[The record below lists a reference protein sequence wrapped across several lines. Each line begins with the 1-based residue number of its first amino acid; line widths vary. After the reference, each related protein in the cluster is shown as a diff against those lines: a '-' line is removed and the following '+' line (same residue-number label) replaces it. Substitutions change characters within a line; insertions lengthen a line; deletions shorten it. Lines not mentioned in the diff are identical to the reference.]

1 MLRLVPPSRFRQ
13 VFWKTVK
20 NAVRFRDVVCPA
32 MTVPLHSVDL
42 PHLVVGA
49 CMTVHAALGPGLL
62 REAYEECLAVELRGL
77 ELGFERGRP
86 LVFDYRGQRINSA
99 ARLDLVVD
107 RELLVQVLAVE
118 EVSALERQKMET
130 LLKLGGIKHG
140 LLVNFH
146 VPVMRKG
153 IERFTMKRREGTP

>member
-1 MLRLVPPSRFRQ
+1 MRTQ
-13 VFWKTVK
+13 A
-20 NAVRFRDVVCPA
+20 AVTSVSDDFLTMSSCCAAA
-32 MTVPLHSVDL
+32 MWQIDQYPMNSADL

-49 CMTVHAALGPGLL
+49 CMNVHGALGPGLT

-77 ELGFERGRP
+77 ELPFERGRP
-86 LVFDYRGQRINSA
+86 LCFEYRGHQITGA

-107 RELLVQVLAVE
+107 EVLLVQVHAADPLPG
-118 EVSALERQKMET
+118 LERQKMET
-130 LLKLGGIKHG
+130 LLRLGGIKSG

-153 IERFTMKRREGTP
+153 IERFTLKRREADP